1 MQSTHPKTIA
11 YVETRV
17 IKKTIREDVKIN
29 SIFWCRAFQNENLLQ
44 TGPPCWRQVH
54 TGIGYV
60 LWYGSATP
68 GFNSTRSGLCILLCS
83 KQMCAKLLCKCGEW
97 FTQQFEGEK
106 TNQKL
111 LYLPT
116 NLCTD
121 SVFMFKSAN
130 TAAKR
135 HKEKNV
141 KQWPSSIV
149 LGVVLIFF
157 ANLWTTQV
165 TSTSGIFVLATLWLK
180 TTTKKTRTA
189 ETKDKIKSEQNI

>member
-1 MQSTHPKTIA
+1 MSCVSEWKSTTDWA
-11 YVETRV
+11 SMLETG
-17 IKKTIREDVKIN
+17 
-29 SIFWCRAFQNENLLQ
+29 A
-44 TGPPCWRQVH
+44 H
-54 TGIGYV
+54 
-60 LWYGSATP
+60 WYGLCPVVRQCHSWLQLHKDGALHSAVLKANVCQTAV
-68 GFNSTRSGLCILLCS
+68 
-83 KQMCAKLLCKCGEW
+83 QMRGMIYTAVW
-97 FTQQFEGEK
+97 GEK

-149 LGVVLIFF
+149 LGVVLVFF

-189 ETKDKIKSEQNI
+189 ETKDKIKSEQNIWVSDFSRGRKCMYRPIC